1 MPSKVFDSFVSTFI
15 ETHYMNRFFLFAV
28 GCLALTQVAA
38 QENDNYLHNRTMLER
53 MSSQGVVGNVVP
65 LSSMGGN
72 TPGLIGDVYLYQDYR
87 KATFLL
93 YDNDKVAQGY
103 ATRLDL
109 QRNEFDVKVGKGIK
123 SLPGSYVRSLFWRD
137 SLTNSAQYYVNAKD
151 YKNEEDVPY
160 IGFFQILSEG
170 DLTLFKITEL
180 IFKPA
185 ERVVAHSTGSKDNRF
200 IKKGHLYY
208 AIGRKAIELPARKG
222 VRKLFES
229 KSVEMDK
236 YVKVNEMDLTKES
249 HLTAAFDYYN
259 SLVKK

>member
-1 MPSKVFDSFVSTFI
+1 
-15 ETHYMNRFFLFAV
+15 MNRFFLFALC
-28 GCLALTQVAA
+28 CLAVAELAA
-38 QENDNYLHNRTMLER
+38 QENDTYLHNRTMLER
-53 MSSQGVVGNVVP
+53 MSSQGVGGNVVP

-72 TPGLIGDVYLYQDYR
+72 TPGLVGDVYLYQDYR

-109 QRNEFDVKVGKGIK
+109 QRNEFDVKVGAGIK
-123 SLPGSYVRSLFWRD
+123 SLPGSLVRSLFWRD
-137 SLTNSAQYYVNAKD
+137 SLTNSAQYFVNAKD
-151 YKNEEDVPY
+151 YKNEEDIPY
-160 IGFFQILSEG
+160 MGFFQILSEG
-170 DLTLFKITEL
+170 NLTLFKMTEL

-200 IKKGHLYY
+200 LKRDHLYY
-208 AIGRKAIELPARKG
+208 AIGRKAIEMPNKKAI
-222 VRKLFES
+222 RKLFES

-236 YVKVNEMDLTKES
+236 YIKVNEIDLTKES
-249 HLTAAFDYYN
+249 HLSATFDYYN